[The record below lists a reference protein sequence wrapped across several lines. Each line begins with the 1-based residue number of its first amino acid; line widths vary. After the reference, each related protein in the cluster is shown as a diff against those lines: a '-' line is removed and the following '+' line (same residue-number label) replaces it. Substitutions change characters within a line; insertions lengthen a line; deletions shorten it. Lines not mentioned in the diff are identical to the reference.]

1 VAKLIIQI
9 PCFNEEHTLPAT
21 LADLPRSVAGFHVV
35 ETLVIDDG
43 SGDKTSEV
51 ARTAGADYLLRFPI
65 HLGLAKAFSAGLDAA
80 LKLGA
85 DVIVNTDAD
94 GQYRGGDV
102 PRLVQPIVRGE
113 AEMVIGDR
121 APARLAHF
129 GPFKRLLQGVGSWV
143 VQQLSG
149 TAVPDAT
156 SGFRAFS
163 RRAALRLN
171 VLTKFTYTHETIIQA
186 GKKHIAIARIPIEVN
201 PDTRP
206 SRLFGSISVYLRRS
220 VPTLFRIYSLYEPFK
235 IFWTLGGAMMAVGMA
250 LGVRFVFDWLVEGG
264 AGHIQSLIL
273 AAVLLIVG
281 VQTAMFGM
289 IADLIGGN
297 RSLLEDTLFR
307 VREMELTLAAEPE
320 VVRLTGSD
328 PPAPERL
335 RARGGPP
342 R

>member
-1 VAKLIIQI
+1 
-9 PCFNEEHTLPAT
+9 H
-21 LADLPRSVAGFHVV
+21 
-35 ETLVIDDG
+35 
-43 SGDKTSEV
+43 
-51 ARTAGADYLLRFPI
+51 
-65 HLGLAKAFSAGLDAA
+65 
-80 LKLGA
+80 
-85 DVIVNTDAD
+85 
-94 GQYRGGDV
+94 
-102 PRLVQPIVRGE
+102 
-113 AEMVIGDR
+113 
-121 APARLAHF
+121 
-129 GPFKRLLQGVGSWV
+129 
-143 VQQLSG
+143 
-149 TAVPDAT
+149 
-156 SGFRAFS
+156 
-163 RRAALRLN
+163 
-171 VLTKFTYTHETIIQA
+171 
-186 GKKHIAIARIPIEVN
+186 IPIEVN

-235 IFWTLGGAMMAVGMA
+235 IFWTLGGAMIAVGMA

-320 VVRLTGSD
+320 VVRLSGSD

-335 RARGGPP
+335 RARGGP
-342 R
+342 